1 MARKFYTLD
10 DLYNFCKENRFE
22 SFSAEKQGAPLV
34 VQSFGTFEAD
44 SKNTDGLM
52 AVKLKSCHTG
62 KNRNKSGITDDNM
75 NKYKYTFKGRPILGA
90 IYKTDTG
97 EYEFRAHDMKIIDD
111 GEDIEYIEQPIG
123 VISQTEEPYLEYDA
137 EEDKNYLMVSG
148 TIFSDYSKAAEI
160 LERRRTCKC
169 SVEIAVEE
177 LSYNCDEDY
186 LSIDKFRFS
195 GVTILGYEQD
205 GVTEIQEGMK
215 GSKITIDD
223 FSVKNSMFS
232 ADCQDK
238 LIETL
243 EKLNMTLESFNN
255 KTNSEKGG
263 EKVMGR
269 FEELLAKYGKTA
281 DEVTFEYEN
290 LSDEELEVAFKE
302 AFEEDSDEHAGD
314 AEGDAVDA
322 GEGDDA
328 DGSADTDDV
337 DDGNDGSDDG
347 DNGEPNDNDGNGDG
361 EDSGE
366 PSGESEEKF
375 VLKYELSHDD
385 IRSALYNLL
394 GAENEDN
401 YYYAWILEV
410 YDDKFIYQD
419 YLEGK
424 FYRRGYSKD
433 DENVTLGENK
443 VEVFNEWLSKAEK
456 DALDALKEDYAALKE
471 FKSNYDEAVIKAQ
484 KTEILD
490 KAAYECLAGNKEFA
504 QLRTDMDKYSI
515 EEISTKAD
523 LIFAAHMKSTMEF
536 SAKDEG
542 KKSDTIGFNFN
553 KKESKKGPYGNLFN
567 TTQ

>member
-1 MARKFYTLD
+1 MARKFYTVD
-10 DLYNFCKENRFE
+10 DLYNFCRENRFE
-22 SFSAEKQGAPLV
+22 SFSADKQGAPLI

-44 SKNTDGLM
+44 DTNSDGLM

-75 NKYKYTFKGRPILGA
+75 NKYKHTFKGRPILGA

-97 EYEFRAHDMKIIDD
+97 EYEFRAHDMEIVDD
-111 GEDIEYIEQPIG
+111 GNDVEYIEQPIG
-123 VISQTEEPYLEYDA
+123 VISQMEEPYLEYDKD
-137 EEDKNYLMVSG
+137 EDKNYLMVSG
-148 TIFSDYSKAAEI
+148 TIFSDYSRAAEI

-223 FSVKNSMFS
+223 FSEKKNSMFS
-232 ADCQDK
+232 ADCQEK

-255 KTNSEKGG
+255 KTHSEKGG
-263 EKVMGR
+263 EKVMNK

-302 AFEEDSDEHAGD
+302 AFEEVEEDTETVVEETVVEEETEETVVEEA
-314 AEGDAVDA
+314 AEEVVEETAEVVV
-322 GEGDDA
+322 EE
-328 DGSADTDDV
+328 SAEEV
-337 DDGNDGSDDG
+337 A
-347 DNGEPNDNDGNGDG
+347 EQP
-361 EDSGE
+361 
-366 PSGESEEKF
+366 EEKF

-385 IRSALYNLL
+385 IRSALYGLL
-394 GAENEDN
+394 DAESDED
-401 YYYAWILEV
+401 YYYTWILEV
-410 YDDKFIYQD
+410 FDDKFIYQD
-419 YLEGK
+419 YMENK

-433 DENVTLGENK
+433 GDNIALDDNK
-443 VEVFNEWLSKAEK
+443 VEVFNEWLSQAEK
-456 DALDALKEDYAALKE
+456 DALDALKADYAALKE
-471 FKSNYDEAVIKAQ
+471 FKANADAAKLQADKDAIFAREEFSAIVETKAFKKLVENSGNYTLEECEQRAK
-484 KTEILD
+484 EILD
-490 KAAYECLAGNKEFA
+490 DCNDYVIN
-504 QLRTDMDKYSI
+504 
-515 EEISTKAD
+515 
-523 LIFAAHMKSTMEF
+523 FAAQDNG
-536 SAKDEG
+536 AK
-542 KKSDTIGFNFN
+542 KPQALAFNFN
-553 KKESKKGPYGNLFN
+553 KKESKKTPYGNLFN
-567 TTQ
+567 KD

>member
-10 DLYNFCKENRFE
+10 DLYNFCRDNRFE
-22 SFSAEKQGAPLV
+22 SFSADKQGAPLV
-34 VQSFGTFEAD
+34 VQSFGTFETD
-44 SKNTDGLM
+44 DKNSDGLM

-62 KNRNKSGITDDNM
+62 KNRNRSGITDDNM
-75 NKYKYTFKGRPILGA
+75 NKYKHTFKGRPILGA

-97 EYEFRAHDMKIIDD
+97 EYEFRAHDMEIIDD
-111 GEDIEYIEQPIG
+111 GEDIKYIEQPIG
-123 VISQTEEPYLEYDA
+123 VISQVEEPYLEFDA
-137 EEDKNYLMVSG
+137 DEGKNYLMVNG

-223 FSVKNSMFS
+223 FSVKKNSMFS
-232 ADCQDK
+232 ADCQEK
-238 LIETL
+238 LIEVL
-243 EKLNMTLESFNN
+243 DKLNLTLESFNN

-281 DEVTFEYEN
+281 DEVTFEYTN

-302 AFEEDSDEHAGD
+302 AFEDFADEPETIVEETVVEEAVEEPVVDEPIDEHVED
-314 AEGDAVDA
+314 NVEEPVDEEPVEPAV
-322 GEGDDA
+322 
-328 DGSADTDDV
+328 
-337 DDGNDGSDDG
+337 
-347 DNGEPNDNDGNGDG
+347 EP
-361 EDSGE
+361 
-366 PSGESEEKF
+366 EEKF

-385 IRSALYNLL
+385 IRSALYSLL
-394 GAENEDN
+394 DTESNEGYCYTWIIEVFDN
-401 YYYAWILEV
+401 
-410 YDDKFIYQD
+410 KFIYQD
-419 YLEGK
+419 CMENK

-433 DENVTLGENK
+433 GENVALDENK
-443 VEVFNEWLSKAEK
+443 VEVFNEWLSQAER
-456 DALDALKEDYAALKE
+456 DALDALKADYELLTE
-471 FKSNYDEAVIKAQ
+471 FKQSYDEMIDKNH
-484 KTEILD
+484 KTEILN
-490 KAAYECLAGNKEFA
+490 KAEYECLAENAEFA
-504 QLRTDMDKYSI
+504 QLRADMDKFSA

-536 SAKDEG
+536 SAKNES
-542 KKSDTIGFNFN
+542 KKPDALAFNFN

-567 TTQ
+567 KD

>member
-22 SFSAEKQGAPLV
+22 YFSSEKQGAPLV

-44 SKNTDGLM
+44 SNNTDGLM

-75 NKYKYTFKGRPILGA
+75 NAYKHTFKGRPILGA

-97 EYEFRAHDMKIIDD
+97 EYEFRAHDMKVIDN

-123 VISQTEEPYLEYDA
+123 VISQTEEPYLEYDKD
-137 EEDKNYLMVSG
+137 EDKNYLMVSG
-148 TIFSDYSKAAEI
+148 TIFSDYSRAAEI

-177 LSYNCDEDY
+177 LSYNCEEDY

-223 FSVKNSMFS
+223 FSEKKNSMFS
-232 ADCQDK
+232 ADCQNK

-255 KTNSEKGG
+255 KNQNSEKGG
-263 EKVMGR
+263 EKVMNK

-302 AFEEDSDEHAGD
+302 AFEEIEDEPETVVEETVVD
-314 AEGDAVDA
+314 EVVEETVDEEPAE
-322 GEGDDA
+322 
-328 DGSADTDDV
+328 
-337 DDGNDGSDDG
+337 
-347 DNGEPNDNDGNGDG
+347 EPVEETVEETEEVVVEESID
-361 EDSGE
+361 EVVE
-366 PSGESEEKF
+366 PAENF

-385 IRSALYNLL
+385 IRSALYSLL
-394 GAENEDN
+394 SATSEDG
-401 YYYAWILEV
+401 YYWTWIIEV
-410 YDDKFIYQD
+410 FDDKFIYQD
-419 YLEGK
+419 YMEDK
-424 FYRRGYSKD
+424 FYRQDYSRD
-433 DENVTLGENK
+433 GDNVTLGENK
-443 VEVFNEWLSKAEK
+443 VEVFNEWLSKAER
-456 DALDALKEDYAALKE
+456 DALDALKAGYAALKA
-471 FKSNYDEAVIKAQ
+471 FKETYDASVIKAQ
-484 KTEILD
+484 KNEILD
-490 KAAYECLAGNKEFA
+490 KAEYECLADNAEFA
-504 QLRTDMDKYSI
+504 QLKSDMDKFSV

-523 LIFAAHMKSTMEF
+523 LIFAAHIKSKMEF

-542 KKSDTIGFNFN
+542 KKKPTVLGFSVDT
-553 KKESKKGPYGNLFN
+553 KKEKKKAYGNLFKD
-567 TTQ
+567 

>member
-22 SFSAEKQGAPLV
+22 SFSADKQGAPLV
-34 VQSFGTFEAD
+34 VQSLGTFEAD

-97 EYEFRAHDMKIIDD
+97 EYEFRAHDMKVIDD

-148 TIFSDYSKAAEI
+148 TIFSDYSKAADI

-223 FSVKNSMFS
+223 FSVKKNSMFS
-232 ADCQDK
+232 ADCQDR
-238 LIETL
+238 LIEIL
-243 EKLNMTLESFNN
+243 DKLNTTLESFNDKN
-255 KTNSEKGG
+255 QNSEKGG
-263 EKVMGR
+263 EKVMNK

-290 LSDEELEVAFKE
+290 LSDEELEVAFKK
-302 AFEEDSDEHAGD
+302 AFEE
-314 AEGDAVDA
+314 AEEETETVVEETVVEEEVETPAEEPA
-322 GEGDDA
+322 GEETAEEPEVVVVEEGAA
-328 DGSADTDDV
+328 DPVEEVVAQ
-337 DDGNDGSDDG
+337 
-347 DNGEPNDNDGNGDG
+347 P
-361 EDSGE
+361 
-366 PSGESEEKF
+366 EEKF

-385 IRSALYNLL
+385 IRSALYSLL
-394 GAENEDN
+394 GATSEDG
-401 YYYAWILEV
+401 YYYVWILEV
-410 YDDKFIYQD
+410 FDDKFIYCDAMEDKYFRQD
-419 YLEGK
+419 YSRDG
-424 FYRRGYSKD
+424 D
-433 DENVTLGENK
+433 NITLGENK

-456 DALDALKEDYAALKE
+456 DALDALKADYAALKE
-471 FKSNYDEAVIKAQ
+471 FKSNYDETVLKAQ
-484 KTEILD
+484 KTEMLN
-490 KAAYECLAGNKEFA
+490 KAEYECLADNKEFA
-504 QLRTDMDKYSI
+504 QLRTDMDKYSV

-536 SAKDEG
+536 GAKDEG

-567 TTQ
+567 KD

>member
-1 MARKFYTLD
+1 MVRKFYTLD

-22 SFSAEKQGAPLV
+22 SFSSEKQGAPLV

-44 SKNTDGLM
+44 EKNSDGLM

-75 NKYKYTFKGRPILGA
+75 NKYKHTFKGRPILGA

-123 VISQTEEPYLEYDA
+123 VISQTEEPYLEFDE
-137 EEDKNYLMVSG
+137 EEDKNYLMVNG

-223 FSVKNSMFS
+223 FSAKKNSMFS

-255 KTNSEKGG
+255 KNQNLEKGG
-263 EKVMGR
+263 EKVMNK

-302 AFEEDSDEHAGD
+302 AFEEK
-314 AEGDAVDA
+314 AEVIV
-322 GEGDDA
+322 EETVVEEE
-328 DGSADTDDV
+328 SVEET
-337 DDGNDGSDDG
+337 
-347 DNGEPNDNDGNGDG
+347 
-361 EDSGE
+361 
-366 PSGESEEKF
+366 SEEVVDEVVIEEEVIEQHEESF

-385 IRSALYNLL
+385 IRSALYSLL
-394 GAENEDN
+394 AAESEDG
-401 YYYAWILEV
+401 YYCTWIIEV
-410 YDDKFIYQD
+410 YDNKFIYQD
-419 YLEGK
+419 YMEGK
-424 FYRRGYSKD
+424 FYRQDYSKD
-433 DENVTLGENK
+433 GENVILGENK

-456 DALDALKEDYAALKE
+456 EALDTLKTDYSILKE
-471 FKSNYDEAVIKAQ
+471 FKDNYDAAELKAKKDAIFTREEYSVLAEDEAFKTLISNAENFSVEEIEAKAKAIFADHVIK
-484 KTEILD
+484 TGTFS
-490 KAAYECLAGNKEFA
+490 KAANEVNKP
-504 QLRTDMDKYSI
+504 
-515 EEISTKAD
+515 
-523 LIFAAHMKSTMEF
+523 KSV
-536 SAKDEG
+536 G
-542 KKSDTIGFNFN
+542 INFN
-553 KKESKKGPYGNLFN
+553 KQGSKSPYGNLFAN
-567 TTQ
+567 K

>member
-44 SKNTDGLM
+44 DKNTDGLM
-52 AVKLKSCHTG
+52 SVKLKSCHTG

-97 EYEFRAHDMKIIDD
+97 EYEFRAHDMKVIDD

-223 FSVKNSMFS
+223 FSIKKNSMFS
-232 ADCQDK
+232 ADSQDK
-238 LIETL
+238 LIEIL
-243 EKLNMTLESFNN
+243 EKLNVTLESFNN
-255 KTNSEKGG
+255 KNQNSEKGG
-263 EKVMGR
+263 EKVMNK
-269 FEELLAKYGKTA
+269 FEELLAKYSKTA

-302 AFEEDSDEHAGD
+302 AFEETDEESETVVEETVVEEETEEVVVEEEVEETEETEEIVVEEA
-314 AEGDAVDA
+314 AEEVV
-322 GEGDDA
+322 EQP
-328 DGSADTDDV
+328 TEEV
-337 DDGNDGSDDG
+337 T
-347 DNGEPNDNDGNGDG
+347 EQP
-361 EDSGE
+361 
-366 PSGESEEKF
+366 EEKF

-410 YDDKFIYQD
+410 YDNKFIYQD

-433 DENVTLGENK
+433 SENVSLGEDK

-471 FKSNYDEAVIKAQ
+471 FKETYDASVVKAQ
-484 KTEILD
+484 KTDILD
-490 KAAYECLAGNKEFA
+490 KAEYECLAGNAEFA
-504 QLRTDMDKYSI
+504 QLRTEMDNYSV

-536 SAKDEG
+536 AAKDDG
-542 KKSDTIGFNFN
+542 KKKPKVLGFSVDA
-553 KKESKKGPYGNLFN
+553 KKEKKKKAYGNLFD
-567 TTQ
+567 Q

>member
-44 SKNTDGLM
+44 DKNTDGLM
-52 AVKLKSCHTG
+52 SVKLKSCHTG

-97 EYEFRAHDMKIIDD
+97 EYEFRAHDMKVVDD
-111 GEDIEYIEQPIG
+111 GEDIEYIERPIG
-123 VISQTEEPYLEYDA
+123 VISQTEEPYLEFD
-137 EEDKNYLMVSG
+137 EKEDKNYLMVSG

-223 FSVKNSMFS
+223 FSEKKNSMFS
-232 ADCQDK
+232 ADYQDK

-255 KTNSEKGG
+255 KNQNSEKGG
-263 EKVMGR
+263 EKVMNK

-302 AFEEDSDEHAGD
+302 AFEEAKEEPETVVEETVVEEPAEEPIEEPTEEPEEEVVDEP
-314 AEGDAVDA
+314 AEVIV
-322 GEGDDA
+322 EE
-328 DGSADTDDV
+328 SV
-337 DDGNDGSDDG
+337 EEIME
-347 DNGEPNDNDGNGDG
+347 EPI
-361 EDSGE
+361 EE
-366 PSGESEEKF
+366 VVEKPEEKF

-385 IRSALYNLL
+385 IRSALYSLL
-394 GAENEDN
+394 AATSEDG
-401 YYYAWILEV
+401 YYYVWILEV
-410 YDDKFIYQD
+410 YDDKFIYCD
-419 YLEGK
+419 AMEGK
-424 FYRRGYSKD
+424 YYRQDYSKD
-433 DENVTLGENK
+433 GENVTLGENK
-443 VEVFNEWLSKAEK
+443 TEVFNEWLSKAEK
-456 DALDALKEDYAALKE
+456 DALDALKADYVALKA
-471 FKSNYDEAVIKAQ
+471 FKETYDASVVKAQ
-484 KTEILD
+484 KTDILD
-490 KAAYECLAGNKEFA
+490 KAEYECLTDNAAFV
-504 QLRTDMDKYSI
+504 QLRAEMDNYSV

-536 SAKDEG
+536 SAKDDG
-542 KKSDTIGFNFN
+542 KKKPKVIGFSVDT
-553 KKESKKGPYGNLFN
+553 KKEKKKKAYGNLFD
-567 TTQ
+567 

>member
-10 DLYNFCKENRFE
+10 DLYSFCRDNRFE
-22 SFSAEKQGAPLV
+22 SFSADEQGAPLI

-44 SKNTDGLM
+44 DKNSDGLM

-62 KNRNKSGITDDNM
+62 KNRNRSGITDDNM
-75 NKYKYTFKGRPILGA
+75 NKYKHTFKGRPILGA

-97 EYEFRAHDMKIIDD
+97 EYEFRAHDMDVIDD

-123 VISQTEEPYLEYDA
+123 VISQTEEPYLEYDKD
-137 EEDKNYLMVSG
+137 EDKNYLMVSG
-148 TIFSDYSKAAEI
+148 TIFSDYSRAADI

-223 FSVKNSMFS
+223 FSEKKNSMFS
-232 ADCQDK
+232 ADCQNK

-243 EKLNMTLESFNN
+243 EKLNVTLESFNN
-255 KTNSEKGG
+255 KNQNSEKGG
-263 EKVMGR
+263 EKVMNK
-269 FEELLAKYGKTA
+269 FEELCEKYNKTA
-281 DEVTFEYEN
+281 EEVTFEYEN

-302 AFEEDSDEHAGD
+302 AFEEVEEETETVVEETVVEEVSEEPIVED
-314 AEGDAVDA
+314 AIEEVV
-322 GEGDDA
+322 E
-328 DGSADTDDV
+328 
-337 DDGNDGSDDG
+337 
-347 DNGEPNDNDGNGDG
+347 
-361 EDSGE
+361 
-366 PSGESEEKF
+366 ESTEVVVEEALEQPEEKF

-385 IRSALYNLL
+385 IRSALYSLL
-394 GAENEDN
+394 AAESDDD
-401 YYYAWILEV
+401 YCYTWILEV
-410 YDDKFIYQD
+410 YDDKFIYHD
-419 YLEGK
+419 YMEGK
-424 FYRRGYSKD
+424 FYRQNYSND
-433 DENVTLGENK
+433 GENVTLGDDK

-456 DALDALKEDYAALKE
+456 DALDALKADYAALKE
-471 FKSNYDEAVIKAQ
+471 FKETYDASVVKAQ

-490 KAAYECLAGNKEFA
+490 KAEYECLIENAEFA
-504 QLRTDMDKYSI
+504 QLRADMDKFSV

-523 LIFAAHMKSTMEF
+523 LIFAAHMKSKMEF
-536 SAKDEG
+536 SAKAED
-542 KKSDTIGFNFN
+542 KKKPNVLGFSVDA
-553 KKESKKGPYGNLFN
+553 KKEKKKRAYGNLFN
-567 TTQ
+567 D

>member
-10 DLYNFCKENRFE
+10 DLYSFCKENRFE
-22 SFSAEKQGAPLV
+22 SFSADKQGAPLI
-34 VQSFGTFEAD
+34 VQSLGTFEAD
-44 SKNTDGLM
+44 DKNSDGLM

-62 KNRNKSGITDDNM
+62 KNRNRSGITDDNM
-75 NKYKYTFKGRPILGA
+75 NKYKHTFKGRPILGA

-97 EYEFRAHDMKIIDD
+97 EYEFRAHDMNVIDD

-123 VISQTEEPYLEYDA
+123 VISQTEEPYLEFDE

-223 FSVKNSMFS
+223 FSVKKNSMFS
-232 ADCQDK
+232 ADCQNK

-255 KTNSEKGG
+255 TNQNSEKGG
-263 EKVMGR
+263 EKVMNK

-302 AFEEDSDEHAGD
+302 AFEEVEEETETIVENTVVEEESEESV
-314 AEGDAVDA
+314 AEEPV
-322 GEGDDA
+322 E
-328 DGSADTDDV
+328 DV
-337 DDGNDGSDDG
+337 S
-347 DNGEPNDNDGNGDG
+347 EETEEVVEQP
-361 EDSGE
+361 
-366 PSGESEEKF
+366 EEKF

-385 IRSALYNLL
+385 IRSALYSLL
-394 GAENEDN
+394 SATSENG
-401 YYYAWILEV
+401 YYYTWIIEV

-419 YLEGK
+419 YMEDK
-424 FYRRGYSKD
+424 FYRQDYSKD
-433 DENVTLGENK
+433 GENVTLGENK
-443 VEVFNEWLSKAEK
+443 VEVFNEWLSKSEK
-456 DALDALKEDYAALKE
+456 DALDALKADYAVLKE
-471 FKSNYDEAVIKAQ
+471 FKTNYDDATIKAQ
-484 KTEILD
+484 KTDILD
-490 KAAYECLAGNKEFA
+490 KVEYECLADNEEFA
-504 QLRTDMDKYSI
+504 QLRNDMDKYSV
-515 EEISTKAD
+515 EDISTKAD
-523 LIFAAHMKSTMEF
+523 LIFAAHMKSTMTF
-536 SAKDEG
+536 SGNDEDKLAPKVHTFAQGNEKD
-542 KKSDTIGFNFN
+542 KK
-553 KKESKKGPYGNLFN
+553 KKAYGNLFD
-567 TTQ
+567 

>member
-22 SFSAEKQGAPLV
+22 SFSSEKQGAPLV

-44 SKNTDGLM
+44 NKNADGFM

-97 EYEFRAHDMKIIDD
+97 EYEFRAHDMKVVDD

-123 VISQTEEPYLEYDA
+123 VISQTEEPYLEFD
-137 EEDKNYLMVSG
+137 EKEDKNYLMVSG

-223 FSVKNSMFS
+223 FSEKKNSMFS
-232 ADCQDK
+232 ADYQDK

-255 KTNSEKGG
+255 KNQNSEKGG
-263 EKVMGR
+263 EKVMNK

-302 AFEEDSDEHAGD
+302 AFEEVEEETETVDEEPV
-314 AEGDAVDA
+314 AEEETEETVD
-322 GEGDDA
+322 E
-328 DGSADTDDV
+328 
-337 DDGNDGSDDG
+337 
-347 DNGEPNDNDGNGDG
+347 EPT
-361 EDSGE
+361 EVVVEEAAETVIEE
-366 PSGESEEKF
+366 PVEEVVEQPEEKF

-385 IRSALYNLL
+385 IRSALYSLL
-394 GAENEDN
+394 GAASEDG
-401 YYYAWILEV
+401 YYYVWILEV
-410 YDDKFIYQD
+410 YDDKFIYCDAMEDKYYRQD
-419 YLEGK
+419 YSRDG
-424 FYRRGYSKD
+424 
-433 DENVTLGENK
+433 ENVALGENK

-456 DALDALKEDYAALKE
+456 DALDALKADYAALKA
-471 FKSNYDEAVIKAQ
+471 FKETYDASVVKAQ
-484 KTEILD
+484 KSDILD
-490 KAAYECLAGNKEFA
+490 KTEYECLADNAEFA
-504 QLRTDMDKYSI
+504 QLRAEMDNYSV

-536 SAKDEG
+536 AAKDDG
-542 KKSDTIGFNFN
+542 KKKPKVIGFSTDT
-553 KKESKKGPYGNLFN
+553 KKEKKKKAYGNLFD
-567 TTQ
+567 

>member
-10 DLYNFCKENRFE
+10 DLYNFCRDNRFE
-22 SFSAEKQGAPLV
+22 SFSADKQGAPLI
-34 VQSFGTFEAD
+34 VQSFGTFEAND
-44 SKNTDGLM
+44 KNSDGLM

-97 EYEFRAHDMKIIDD
+97 EYEFRAHDMEIIDD

-123 VISQTEEPYLEYDA
+123 VISQTEEPYLEYDKK
-137 EEDKNYLMVSG
+137 EDKNYLMVSG
-148 TIFSDYSKAAEI
+148 TIFADYSRAAEI

-177 LSYNCDEDY
+177 LSYNCDDDY

-223 FSVKNSMFS
+223 FSEKKNSMFS
-232 ADCQDK
+232 ADCQNK

-255 KTNSEKGG
+255 KTHSEKGG
-263 EKVMGR
+263 EKVMNK

-302 AFEEDSDEHAGD
+302 AFEGD
-314 AEGDAVDA
+314 N
-322 GEGDDA
+322 GDDA
-328 DGSADTDDV
+328 TNPDGDGADEGNDTGDGNDSDDGNNG
-337 DDGNDGSDDG
+337 DDTGDGNDGEAS
-347 DNGEPNDNDGNGDG
+347 GNDG
-361 EDSGE
+361 EDEG
-366 PSGESEEKF
+366 SEEHEGQSDDKF

-385 IRSALYNLL
+385 IRSALYGLL
-394 GAENEDN
+394 AAESDED
-401 YYYAWILEV
+401 YYYTWILEV
-410 YDDKFIYQD
+410 FDDKFIYQD
-419 YLEGK
+419 YMENK

-433 DENVTLGENK
+433 GENVALDENK
-443 VEVFNEWLSKAEK
+443 VEVFNEWLSQAEK
-456 DALDALKEDYAALKE
+456 DALDALKADYATLKA
-471 FKSNYDEAVIKAQ
+471 FKETYDASVIKAQ

-490 KAAYECLAGNKEFA
+490 KVEYECLVENEEFA
-504 QLRTDMDKYSI
+504 KLRTDMDKFSV

-523 LIFAAHMKSTMEF
+523 LIFAAHMKSKMEF
-536 SAKDEG
+536 SANDEG
-542 KKSDTIGFNFN
+542 KKKPVVIGFSVET
-553 KKESKKGPYGNLFN
+553 KKEKKKAYGNLFKD
-567 TTQ
+567 

>member
-1 MARKFYTLD
+1 MVRKFYTLD

-44 SKNTDGLM
+44 EKNSDGLM

-97 EYEFRAHDMKIIDD
+97 EYEFRAHDMKITDD

-123 VISQTEEPYLEYDA
+123 VISQTEEPYLEFD
-137 EEDKNYLMVSG
+137 EKEDKNYLMVSG

-223 FSVKNSMFS
+223 FSVKKNSMFS
-232 ADCQDK
+232 ADYQEK

-243 EKLNMTLESFNN
+243 EKLNVTLESFNN
-255 KTNSEKGG
+255 KNQNSEKGG
-263 EKVMGR
+263 EKVMNK
-269 FEELLAKYGKTA
+269 FDELLAKYGKTA

-302 AFEEDSDEHAGD
+302 AFGEGEGVEEPAVEEPVVEEPVVEEPVVEEPVVIDDEPAGD
-314 AEGDAVDA
+314 PVVEEPVAE
-322 GEGDDA
+322 
-328 DGSADTDDV
+328 
-337 DDGNDGSDDG
+337 
-347 DNGEPNDNDGNGDG
+347 P
-361 EDSGE
+361 
-366 PSGESEEKF
+366 EEKF

-385 IRSALYNLL
+385 IRSALYSLL
-394 GAENEDN
+394 VAESDDD
-401 YYYAWILEV
+401 YYYAWIIEV
-410 YDDKFIYQD
+410 FDNEFIYQD
-419 YLEGK
+419 YAENK
-424 FYRRGYSKD
+424 FYRRRYSKD
-433 DENVTLGENK
+433 DDNVALDENK
-443 VEVFNEWLSKAEK
+443 VEVFNEWLSQAEK
-456 DALDALKEDYAALKE
+456 DALDTLKSDYAVLKE
-471 FKSNYDEAVIKAQ
+471 FKDNYDAAELKAKKDDIFAREEYSVLAEDEAFKALIADAEKFTLEEVEAKAKAIFADYVIK
-484 KTEILD
+484 T
-490 KAAYECLAGNKEFA
+490 G
-504 QLRTDMDKYSI
+504 
-515 EEISTKAD
+515 
-523 LIFAAHMKSTMEF
+523 EF
-536 SAKDEG
+536 SVKNEVN
-542 KKSDTIGFNFN
+542 KPNTLGFNFN
-553 KKESKKGPYGNLFN
+553 KKESKKGRYGNLFAKD
-567 TTQ
+567 

>member
-10 DLYNFCKENRFE
+10 DLYNFCRDNRFE
-22 SFSAEKQGAPLV
+22 SFSADKQGAPLI

-44 SKNTDGLM
+44 DKNSDGLM

-62 KNRNKSGITDDNM
+62 KNRNQSGITDDNM
-75 NKYKYTFKGRPILGA
+75 NKYKHTFKGRPILGA

-97 EYEFRAHDMKIIDD
+97 EYEFRAHDMEIIDD
-111 GEDIEYIEQPIG
+111 GEDIKYIEQPIG
-123 VISQTEEPYLEYDA
+123 VISQIEEPYLEYDK

-223 FSVKNSMFS
+223 FSEKKNSMFS
-232 ADCQDK
+232 ADCQEK

-243 EKLNMTLESFNN
+243 EKLNMTLESLNN
-255 KTNSEKGG
+255 KTHSEKGG
-263 EKVMGR
+263 EKVMNK

-302 AFEEDSDEHAGD
+302 AFEEVEEETATIV
-314 AEGDAVDA
+314 EETVI
-322 GEGDDA
+322 E
-328 DGSADTDDV
+328 
-337 DDGNDGSDDG
+337 
-347 DNGEPNDNDGNGDG
+347 E
-361 EDSGE
+361 
-366 PSGESEEKF
+366 ESEETVVEEAIKEIVEEAAEVVVEESTEETIEEPVEEAAEIEEKF
-375 VLKYELSHDD
+375 TLRYELSHDD
-385 IRSALYNLL
+385 IRSALYALL
-394 GAENEDN
+394 DATGENG
-401 YYYAWILEV
+401 YYCTWIIEV
-410 YDDKFIYQD
+410 FDDKFIYQD
-419 YLEGK
+419 YMENK

-433 DENVTLGENK
+433 GDNVTLNDNK
-443 VEVFNEWLSKAEK
+443 VEVFNEWLSQAEK
-456 DALDALKEDYAALKE
+456 DALDALKADYAALKE
-471 FKSNYDEAVIKAQ
+471 FKANADAAKLQADKDAIFAREEFAAIVETKAFKKLIDHSVNYTLEECEQRAK
-484 KTEILD
+484 EILD
-490 KAAYECLAGNKEFA
+490 DCNDYVIN
-504 QLRTDMDKYSI
+504 
-515 EEISTKAD
+515 
-523 LIFAAHMKSTMEF
+523 FAAQDN
-536 SAKDEG
+536 SANKPQALA
-542 KKSDTIGFNFN
+542 FNFN

-567 TTQ
+567 KD

>member
-223 FSVKNSMFS
+223 FSVKKNSMFS
-232 ADCQDK
+232 ADCQNK
-238 LIETL
+238 LIEIL
-243 EKLNMTLESFNN
+243 DKLNTTLESFNDKN
-255 KTNSEKGG
+255 QNSEKGG
-263 EKVMGR
+263 EKVMNK

-290 LSDEELEVAFKE
+290 LSDEELEVAFRE
-302 AFEEDSDEHAGD
+302 AFEETEEEPETVEEPVVEEVVEEPVEENPIDETPEEP
-314 AEGDAVDA
+314 AEESVEELEAVIV
-322 GEGDDA
+322 EE
-328 DGSADTDDV
+328 V
-337 DDGNDGSDDG
+337 V
-347 DNGEPNDNDGNGDG
+347 E
-361 EDSGE
+361 E
-366 PSGESEEKF
+366 PSEQPEEKF

-385 IRSALYNLL
+385 IRSALYSLL
-394 GAENEDN
+394 GTTSEDG
-401 YYYAWILEV
+401 YYYVWILEV
-410 YDDKFIYQD
+410 FDDKFIYCDAMEDKYFRQD
-419 YLEGK
+419 YSRDG
-424 FYRRGYSKD
+424 D
-433 DENVTLGENK
+433 NITLGENK

-456 DALDALKEDYAALKE
+456 DALDALKADYAALKE
-471 FKSNYDEAVIKAQ
+471 FKSNYDESVIKSQ

-490 KAAYECLAGNKEFA
+490 KAEYECLTDNQEFA
-504 QLRTDMDKYSI
+504 QLRADMDKYSI

-567 TTQ
+567 KD

>member
-44 SKNTDGLM
+44 DKNTDGLM
-52 AVKLKSCHTG
+52 SVKLKSCHTG
-62 KNRNKSGITDDNM
+62 KNRNRSGITDENM

-97 EYEFRAHDMKIIDD
+97 EYEFRAHDMKVIDD

-123 VISQTEEPYLEYDA
+123 VISQTEEPYLEFD
-137 EEDKNYLMVSG
+137 EKEDKNYLMVSG

-223 FSVKNSMFS
+223 FSMKNSMFS
-232 ADCQDK
+232 ADCQEK
-238 LIETL
+238 LIEIL
-243 EKLNMTLESFNN
+243 NKLNTTLESFNN
-255 KTNSEKGG
+255 TNQNSEKGG
-263 EKVMGR
+263 EKVMNK

-302 AFEEDSDEHAGD
+302 VFDEVEGAEEPIVE
-314 AEGDAVDA
+314 EPITEEPVI
-322 GEGDDA
+322 EEPI
-328 DGSADTDDV
+328 V
-337 DDGNDGSDDG
+337 E
-347 DNGEPNDNDGNGDG
+347 GEPESDHMV
-361 EDSGE
+361 EE
-366 PSGESEEKF
+366 PAVEPEEKF

-385 IRSALYNLL
+385 IRSALYSLL
-394 GAENEDN
+394 AVESEDG
-401 YYYAWILEV
+401 YYYTWIIEV
-410 YDDKFIYQD
+410 FDDKFIYQD
-419 YLEGK
+419 YMEDK
-424 FYRRGYSKD
+424 FYRRSYSKD
-433 DENVTLGENK
+433 GENVTLGDNK
-443 VEVFNEWLSKAEK
+443 VEVFNEWLSQAEK
-456 DALDALKEDYAALKE
+456 EALDALKADYAVLKE
-471 FKSNYDEAVIKAQ
+471 FKSNYDESVIKAQ

-490 KAAYECLAGNKEFA
+490 KAEYECLAENKDFA
-504 QLRTDMDKYSI
+504 QLRADMDKHSV

-523 LIFAAHMKSTMEF
+523 LIFAAYMKSKMEF
-536 SAKDEG
+536 SAQDDG
-542 KKSDTIGFNFN
+542 KKKPKVLGFSVDTKSDKN
-553 KKESKKGPYGNLFN
+553 KKAYGKLFD
-567 TTQ
+567 

>member
-10 DLYNFCKENRFE
+10 DLYNFCRENRFE
-22 SFSAEKQGAPLV
+22 SFSSDEQGAPLI

-44 SKNTDGLM
+44 NKNSDGLM

-75 NKYKYTFKGRPILGA
+75 NKYKHTFKGRPILGA

-97 EYEFRAHDMKIIDD
+97 EYEFRAHDMEVIDN

-123 VISQTEEPYLEYDA
+123 VISQTEEPYLEYDKD
-137 EEDKNYLMVSG
+137 EDKNYLMVSG
-148 TIFSDYSKAAEI
+148 TIFSDYSRAADI

-223 FSVKNSMFS
+223 FSEKKNSMFS
-232 ADCQDK
+232 ADCQEK

-243 EKLNMTLESFNN
+243 EKLNVTLESFNN
-255 KTNSEKGG
+255 KNQNSEKGG
-263 EKVMGR
+263 EKVMNK

-302 AFEEDSDEHAGD
+302 AFDEETEAVVEETVVEEVVEETVVEELTEEP
-314 AEGDAVDA
+314 AEVVVEEAAEVVV
-322 GEGDDA
+322 EEY
-328 DGSADTDDV
+328 V
-337 DDGNDGSDDG
+337 EEVV
-347 DNGEPNDNDGNGDG
+347 EPVEN
-361 EDSGE
+361 
-366 PSGESEEKF
+366 F

-385 IRSALYNLL
+385 IRSALYSLL
-394 GAENEDN
+394 SATSEDG
-401 YYYAWILEV
+401 YYFAWIIEV
-410 YDDKFIYQD
+410 FDDKFIYQD
-419 YLEGK
+419 YMEGK
-424 FYRRGYSKD
+424 FYRHDYSKD
-433 DENVTLGENK
+433 GDNVALGENK

-456 DALDALKEDYAALKE
+456 DALDALKADYATLKE
-471 FKSNYDEAVIKAQ
+471 FKETYDASVVKTQ
-484 KTEILD
+484 KTGILD
-490 KAAYECLAGNKEFA
+490 KVEYECLAENAEFV
-504 QLRTDMDKYSI
+504 QLRADMDKFSV

-523 LIFAAHMKSTMEF
+523 LIFAAHMKSKMEF

-542 KKSDTIGFNFN
+542 KKKPAVLGFSVDT
-553 KKESKKGPYGNLFN
+553 KKEKKKKAYGNLFS
-567 TTQ
+567 

>member
-1 MARKFYTLD
+1 MTRKFYTVD
-10 DLYNFCKENRFE
+10 DLLKFCRENRFE
-22 SFSAEKQGAPLV
+22 SFSADKQGAPLV

-44 SKNTDGLM
+44 DKNSDGLM

-62 KNRNKSGITDDNM
+62 KNRNQSGITDDNM
-75 NKYKYTFKGRPILGA
+75 NKYKHTFKGRPILGA

-97 EYEFRAHDMKIIDD
+97 EYEFRAHDMEVIDD
-111 GEDIEYIEQPIG
+111 GEDIKYIEQPIG
-123 VISQTEEPYLEYDA
+123 VISQIEEPYLEYD
-137 EEDKNYLMVSG
+137 ENEDKNYLMVSG

-223 FSVKNSMFS
+223 FSEKKNSMFS
-232 ADCQDK
+232 ADCQSK

-255 KTNSEKGG
+255 NTHSEKGG
-263 EKVMGR
+263 EKVMNK

-302 AFEEDSDEHAGD
+302 AFEEVDEEVETVVEETVVEEVVEETIVEES
-314 AEGDAVDA
+314 AEEVVEEAT
-322 GEGDDA
+322 E
-328 DGSADTDDV
+328 
-337 DDGNDGSDDG
+337 
-347 DNGEPNDNDGNGDG
+347 EPI
-361 EDSGE
+361 EE
-366 PSGESEEKF
+366 PTEEIVEEPVEEIAEPEEKF

-385 IRSALYNLL
+385 IRSALYSLL
-394 GAENEDN
+394 DAESDED
-401 YYYAWILEV
+401 YCYTWILEV
-410 YDDKFIYQD
+410 FDNKFIYQD
-419 YLEGK
+419 YMENK

-433 DENVTLGENK
+433 GENVALDETK
-443 VEVFNEWLSKAEK
+443 VEVFNEWLSQAEK
-456 DALDALKEDYAALKE
+456 DALDALKADYAVLKE
-471 FKSNYDEAVIKAQ
+471 FKVNADAAKLQADKDAVFAREEFSAIVETKAFKKLVDNSVNYTLEECEQRAK
-484 KTEILD
+484 EILD
-490 KAAYECLAGNKEFA
+490 DCNDYVTN
-504 QLRTDMDKYSI
+504 
-515 EEISTKAD
+515 
-523 LIFAAHMKSTMEF
+523 FAAQDNGANKPQ
-536 SAKDEG
+536 ALA
-542 KKSDTIGFNFN
+542 FNFN
-553 KKESKKGPYGNLFN
+553 KKESKKGPYGNLFAKD
-567 TTQ
+567 

>member
-1 MARKFYTLD
+1 MVRKFYTLD
-10 DLYNFCKENRFE
+10 DLYNFCKENKFE
-22 SFSAEKQGAPLV
+22 SFSSEKQGAPLI
-34 VQSFGTFEAD
+34 VQSLGTFEAD
-44 SKNTDGLM
+44 EKNSDGLM

-75 NKYKYTFKGRPILGA
+75 NKYKHTFKGRPILGA

-97 EYEFRAHDMKIIDD
+97 EYEFRAHDMKITDD

-123 VISQTEEPYLEYDA
+123 VISQTEEPYLEFDK

-223 FSVKNSMFS
+223 FSVKKNSMFS
-232 ADCQDK
+232 ADCQEK

-255 KTNSEKGG
+255 TNQNSEKGG
-263 EKVMGR
+263 EKVMNK

-302 AFEEDSDEHAGD
+302 AFGEVEGVEEPVVEEPIVEEPVVEEPVNNDDP
-314 AEGDAVDA
+314 EGDPVV
-322 GEGDDA
+322 E
-328 DGSADTDDV
+328 
-337 DDGNDGSDDG
+337 
-347 DNGEPNDNDGNGDG
+347 EPVA
-361 EDSGE
+361 E
-366 PSGESEEKF
+366 PEEKF

-385 IRSALYNLL
+385 IRSALYSLL
-394 GAENEDN
+394 AETSEDG
-401 YYYAWILEV
+401 YYYTWIIEV
-410 YDDKFIYQD
+410 FDDKFIYQD
-419 YLEGK
+419 YMEDK
-424 FYRRGYSKD
+424 FYRQDYSKD
-433 DENVTLGENK
+433 GENVALGENK

-456 DALDALKEDYAALKE
+456 EALDALKADYAVLKE
-471 FKSNYDEAVIKAQ
+471 FKANV
-484 KTEILD
+484 
-490 KAAYECLAGNKEFA
+490 KAAEVKVQKDAIFAKSEYECLAENEAFKALVADAE
-504 QLRTDMDKYSI
+504 KYSV
-515 EEISTKAD
+515 EECELKAKA
-523 LIFAAHMKSTMEF
+523 IFADHVVSVGTFTAKPEGTKTQKTVGINFTQKGSKS
-536 SAKDEG
+536 
-542 KKSDTIGFNFN
+542 
-553 KKESKKGPYGNLFN
+553 GPYGNLFADK
-567 TTQ
+567 

>member
-10 DLYNFCKENRFE
+10 DLYSFCKENRFE
-22 SFSAEKQGAPLV
+22 SFSADKHGAPLV

-44 SKNTDGLM
+44 DKNSDGLM

-75 NKYKYTFKGRPILGA
+75 NKYKHTFKGRPILGA

-97 EYEFRAHDMKIIDD
+97 EYEFRAHDMAIVDD

-123 VISQTEEPYLEYDA
+123 VISQIEEPYLEFDE

-223 FSVKNSMFS
+223 FSEKKNSMFS

-255 KTNSEKGG
+255 KNQNSEKGG
-263 EKVMGR
+263 EKVMNK

-302 AFEEDSDEHAGD
+302 AFEDVADEAD
-314 AEGDAVDA
+314 TVVEDAVIENA
-322 GEGDDA
+322 A
-328 DGSADTDDV
+328 DETIVEETTEVVEEPADV
-337 DDGNDGSDDG
+337 VVEEVA
-347 DNGEPNDNDGNGDG
+347 EP
-361 EDSGE
+361 
-366 PSGESEEKF
+366 EEKF
-375 VLKYELSHDD
+375 VLQYELSHDD
-385 IRSALYNLL
+385 IRSALYSLL
-394 GAENEDN
+394 AAESDDE
-401 YYYAWILEV
+401 YCYAWIIEV
-410 YDDKFIYQD
+410 FDDKFIYQD
-419 YLEGK
+419 YMENK
-424 FYRRGYSKD
+424 FYRRGYSKGE
-433 DENVTLGENK
+433 ENVAIDENK
-443 VEVFNEWLSKAEK
+443 VEVFNEWLSQAEK
-456 DALDALKEDYAALKE
+456 DALDTLKADYAALKA
-471 FKSNYDEAVIKAQ
+471 FKETYDASVVKAQ

-490 KAAYECLAGNKEFA
+490 KTEYECLVDNAEFA
-504 QLRTDMDKYSI
+504 QLRADMDSYSVD
-515 EEISTKAD
+515 ELSTKAD

-536 SAKDEG
+536 SAKNES
-542 KKSDTIGFNFN
+542 KKSDVLAFNIN

-567 TTQ
+567 KD

>member
-22 SFSAEKQGAPLV
+22 FFSSEKFGAPLV

-44 SKNTDGLM
+44 NKNTDGLM
-52 AVKLKSCHTG
+52 SVKLKSCHTG

-75 NKYKYTFKGRPILGA
+75 NKYKHTFKGRPILGA

-97 EYEFRAHDMKIIDD
+97 EYEFRAHDMKVIDD

-148 TIFSDYSKAAEI
+148 TIFSDYSKAADI

-223 FSVKNSMFS
+223 FSVNKNSMFS
-232 ADCQDK
+232 ADCQNK

-243 EKLNMTLESFNN
+243 ERLNMTLESFNN
-255 KTNSEKGG
+255 NNQNSEKGG
-263 EKVMGR
+263 EKVMNK

-302 AFEEDSDEHAGD
+302 AFEVTEEEPETAVEETVVVEEVEEVVVEETAEDVVEEPVEETTDEPD
-314 AEGDAVDA
+314 VVVVEEAV
-322 GEGDDA
+322 E
-328 DGSADTDDV
+328 
-337 DDGNDGSDDG
+337 
-347 DNGEPNDNDGNGDG
+347 EPV
-361 EDSGE
+361 EEVVE
-366 PSGESEEKF
+366 PEEKF

-394 GAENEDN
+394 AATSEDG
-401 YYYAWILEV
+401 YYYVWILEV
-410 YDDKFIYQD
+410 YDDKFIYCDAMEDKYYRQD
-419 YLEGK
+419 YSRDG
-424 FYRRGYSKD
+424 
-433 DENVTLGENK
+433 ENVALGENK

-456 DALDALKEDYAALKE
+456 DALDALKADYAALAQ
-471 FKSNYDEAVIKAQ
+471 FKIDTEAAQLQAQ
-484 KTEILD
+484 KDAIFAREEYSDI
-490 KAAYECLAGNKEFA
+490 KE
-504 QLRTDMDKYSI
+504 
-515 EEISTKAD
+515 TKAFKKLVENSKNYTVEECEQRAND
-523 LIFAAHMKSTMEF
+523 ILEDCNSYVTNFAAKDDAKKPKVLGF
-536 SAKDEG
+536 SVDA
-542 KKSDTIGFNFN
+542 
-553 KKESKKGPYGNLFN
+553 KKEKKKKAYGNLFD
-567 TTQ
+567 

>member
-22 SFSAEKQGAPLV
+22 SFSADKQGAPLI

-44 SKNTDGLM
+44 NKNADGLM

-75 NKYKYTFKGRPILGA
+75 NKYKHTFKGRPILGA

-97 EYEFRAHDMKIIDD
+97 EYEFRAHDMEIINN

-123 VISQTEEPYLEYDA
+123 VISQTEEPYLEYDKD
-137 EEDKNYLMVSG
+137 EDKNYLMVSG
-148 TIFSDYSKAAEI
+148 TIFSDYSRAADI

-177 LSYNCDEDY
+177 LSYNCDDDY

-223 FSVKNSMFS
+223 FSEKKNSMFS

-243 EKLNMTLESFNN
+243 EKLNATLESFNN
-255 KTNSEKGG
+255 KTHSEKGG
-263 EKVMGR
+263 EKVMNK

-302 AFEEDSDEHAGD
+302 AFEEVEEEPETVVEETVVEEEVDEVVVEEPVEDVVED
-314 AEGDAVDA
+314 AENIETEEV
-322 GEGDDA
+322 E
-328 DGSADTDDV
+328 V
-337 DDGNDGSDDG
+337 VV
-347 DNGEPNDNDGNGDG
+347 E
-361 EDSGE
+361 
-366 PSGESEEKF
+366 ESHEEVVEQPEEKF

-385 IRSALYNLL
+385 VRTALYELL
-394 GAENEDN
+394 DAYSEVG
-401 YYYAWILEV
+401 YCTCWIAEV
-410 YDDKFIYQD
+410 YDDKFIYHD
-419 YLEGK
+419 YMEGK
-424 FYRRGYSKD
+424 FYRQDYSKD
-433 DENVTLGENK
+433 GENVSLGENK

-456 DALDALKEDYAALKE
+456 DALDALKADYSVLKA
-471 FKSNYDEAVIKAQ
+471 FKETYDADQLQAQ
-484 KTEILD
+484 KDAIFARE
-490 KAAYECLAGNKEFA
+490 EFA
-504 QLRTDMDKYSI
+504 PVL
-515 EEISTKAD
+515 ETKAFKK
-523 LIFAAHMKSTMEF
+523 LIEDSVNYTLEECEQRAKTILEDCNDYVANFAAQDAGTKKPKALGLNFNAKPNKKKTAYAGLF
-536 SAKDEG
+536 DKDE
-542 KKSDTIGFNFN
+542 
-553 KKESKKGPYGNLFN
+553 
-567 TTQ
+567 